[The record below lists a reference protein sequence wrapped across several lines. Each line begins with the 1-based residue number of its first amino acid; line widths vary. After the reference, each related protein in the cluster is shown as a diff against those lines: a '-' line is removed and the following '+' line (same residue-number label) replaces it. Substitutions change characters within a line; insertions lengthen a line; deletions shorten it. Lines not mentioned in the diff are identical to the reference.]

1 MYRYIQRR
9 EVQQSGGRVNFRR
22 SVVYDKANNAKD
34 SIDVSAENAGVQV
47 PTPSKGPEDK
57 DEKGRICDPECEVSW
72 KCDKRPI
79 QWGCPEKFEQ
89 AGREDKAYPYMCVN
103 FWAVFFHFLNGC
115 LMLYLREVREEGE
128 GVYKLSLESLMW
140 KRANQTLEEVC
151 AQEYLGPSGGGGC
164 FAQVCRNQTNET
176 VCDYAAGEFN
186 IGASE
191 ETKWCGKI
199 SREDDVAQLSLFWLI
214 TWFHFLSAIFQSLAV
229 VRWKTC
235 FSKDKKYPWTT
246 WFSTEYVYSEFV
258 GQGRAPFRF
267 VEYSISA
274 TLMLMSLGL
283 ILGVYSWT
291 TQIGLA
297 GLTCACMLCGL
308 VSDQARV
315 AYPDIQGEKLKEA
328 VQLSGAVARL
338 AHLVGWL
345 LILFA
350 WAILF
355 VEFIYDVDL
364 AEKRGIDV
372 PDFVFVAV
380 ILLAVLYN
388 AFGIV
393 AFVQHRFCK
402 CGPACCKEAD
412 KDPKEARVFNE
423 SIELAFVSLSLISKT
438 MLGWVIYT
446 NVLSGMDKNSI
457 SC

>member
-22 SVVYDKANNAKD
+22 SVVYDR
-34 SIDVSAENAGVQV
+34 EEG
-47 PTPSKGPEDK
+47 SKEGQPVRE
-57 DEKGRICDPECEVSW
+57 ETRICDKECELSW
-72 KCDKRPI
+72 TCDKRLAAF
-79 QWGCPEKFEQ
+79 GTAEGKEKT
-89 AGREDKAYPYMCVN
+89 YPYMCVN
-103 FWAVFFHFLNGC
+103 FWAIFFHFLNGC
-115 LMLYLREVREEGE
+115 LMLILRGVREEGE

-140 KRANQTLEEVC
+140 TRANQTLEGVC
-151 AQEYLGPSGGGGC
+151 AQEYLGPSGGGEC
-164 FAQVCRNQTNET
+164 FAQACLNQTNET

-229 VRWKTC
+229 VPWKTC
-235 FSKDKKYPWTT
+235 FSFTQY
-246 WFSTEYVYSEFV
+246 EYSEFV
-258 GQGRAPFRF
+258 GQGRGPFRF

-315 AYPDIQGEKLKEA
+315 AYPDMKDIKDNDFKKQA

-423 SIELAFVSLSLISKT
+423 SIELAFVSLSLVSKT